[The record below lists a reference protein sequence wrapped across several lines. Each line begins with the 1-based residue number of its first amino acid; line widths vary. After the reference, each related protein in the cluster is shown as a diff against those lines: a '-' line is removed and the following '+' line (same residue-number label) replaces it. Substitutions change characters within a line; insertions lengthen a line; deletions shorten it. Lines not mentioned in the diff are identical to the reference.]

1 MRTLWLLFLSTLALA
16 SSPTRDLIASGR
28 LDHLRWPDFS
38 DFRADLDSFYQPD
51 YAPAW
56 SRKGSI
62 TPQALAAIELLK
74 AAESKGLLP
83 EDYDASRWTARLA
96 NPDPTRFDLALTIC
110 LMRYVSDLH
119 TGRWNPRIYNT
130 QDASRD
136 ALAPLIR
143 RLVNEPNP
151 GAILSTIEPPFPV
164 YQRTQ
169 AALQRYLAL
178 AREDNGALLP
188 STKRSVEPGD
198 PYPGIPRLAALLQKL
213 GDLPAATPVPG
224 TYSGPLIDAV
234 KHFQLRHGLDPD
246 GRLGKSTLAQL
257 NVPLARR
264 VHQLQLTLER
274 FRWIPYR
281 FARSP
286 LIVNIPAFELRALDD
301 SYRTVLEMK
310 VVVGQAYRKETP
322 VFAAEMKYV
331 TFRPYWHVPRSILME
346 ELLPKIERNP
356 AYLAANGY
364 EVVTPADR
372 VAPTG
377 DDTLARLRAGKLAV
391 RQVPGAKN
399 SLGSVA
405 FMFPNQYDV
414 YLHDTP
420 AQVLFSKSR
429 REFSHGCIRVEKPF
443 LLAQWVLRESPEW
456 TPGRIADA
464 MQTAKALKVDLK
476 TPIPVLLVY
485 ATAIAQENGDVRFF
499 DDIYGFD
506 AQLDEL
512 QAKGYPRSRWRPTTG
527 ARARRPRG

>member
-1 MRTLWLLFLSTLALA
+1 MWTLRLLLFATLAFA
-16 SSPTRDLIASGR
+16 SSPTRDLIAAGR
-28 LDHLRWPDFS
+28 LDDLRWPDFS

-51 YAPAW
+51 YALSW
-56 SRKGSI
+56 FRNGSI

-74 AAESKGLLP
+74 ASESKGLDP
-83 EDYDASRWTARLA
+83 EDYDASRWSARLA
-96 NPDPTRFDLALTIC
+96 HPDPAVFDLTLTIC

-119 TGRWNPRIYNT
+119 SGRWNPRIYNT
-130 QDASRD
+130 QAPPRD
-136 ALAPLIR
+136 ALSPLIR
-143 RLVNEPNP
+143 RLVNEPDP
-151 GAILSTIEPPFPV
+151 SAILSTIEPPFPV

-178 AREDNGALLP
+178 ARDGDAAPLP
-188 STKRSVEPGD
+188 STKRSIDPGD
-198 PYPGIPRLAALLQKL
+198 PYPCISRLAALLQKL
-213 GDLPAATPVPG
+213 GDLPAATPIPD
-224 TYSGPLIDAV
+224 TYTGPLVEAV

-257 NVPLARR
+257 NVPLAHR

-274 FRWIPYR
+274 FRWIPYQ

-301 SYRTVLEMK
+301 SYRATLQMK

-331 TFRPYWHVPRSILME
+331 TFRPYWHVPKSITVE
-346 ELLPKIERNP
+346 ELIPKIARNP
-356 AYLAANGY
+356 RYLAANGY
-364 EVVTPADR
+364 EVVTPGER
-372 VAPTG
+372 VVQPG
-377 DDTLARLRAGKLAV
+377 DDLLAKLASGRLLI
-391 RQVPGAKN
+391 RQIPGPQN

-420 AQVLFSKSR
+420 AQVLFSRSR
-429 REFSHGCIRVEKPF
+429 RDFSHGCIRVEKPF

-456 TPGRIADA
+456 TSDRIAEA
-464 MQTAKALKVDLK
+464 MQASKTLKVDLK
-476 TPIPVLLVY
+476 TPIPVLIVY

-506 AQLDEL
+506 AQLDQL
-512 QAKGYPRSRWRPTTG
+512 QAKGYPRSRWHPTTG
-527 ARARRPRG
+527 VRARRPRG

>member
-1 MRTLWLLFLSTLALA
+1 MWMLRLLLFSTLAFA

-28 LDHLRWPDFS
+28 LDDLRWPDFS
-38 DFRADLDSFYQPD
+38 DFRADLDAFYQPD

-56 SRKGSI
+56 SRNGSI
-62 TPQALAAIELLK
+62 TPQALAAIDLLK
-74 AAESKGLLP
+74 ASASKGLLP
-83 EDYDASRWTARLA
+83 QDYDASRWTARLA

-130 QDASRD
+130 QDASLD

-143 RLVNEPNP
+143 RLVTEPNP
-151 GAILSTIEPPFPV
+151 SAILSTIEPPFPV

-178 AREDNGALLP
+178 DDDGTLLP

-198 PYPGIPRLAALLQKL
+198 HYPGIARLAALLQKL
-213 GDLPAATPVPG
+213 GDLPIGTPIPD
-224 TYSGPLIDAV
+224 TYTGPLVEAV
-234 KHFQLRHGLDPD
+234 KHFQLRHSLDPD
-246 GRLGKSTLAQL
+246 GRLGKTTLAQL
-257 NVPLARR
+257 NVPLAHR

-281 FARSP
+281 FARAP

-301 SYRTVLEMK
+301 SYRTVLQMK

-322 VFAAEMKYV
+322 VFTAEMKYV
-331 TFRPYWHVPRSILME
+331 TFRPYWHVPRSILVE
-346 ELLPKIERNP
+346 ELLPKIERSP
-356 AYLAANGY
+356 AYLAANSY

-372 VAPTG
+372 VAPAT
-377 DDTLARLRAGKLAV
+377 DDMLAQLRAGKLAV

-405 FMFPNQYDV
+405 FMFPNQYNV

-420 AQVLFSKSR
+420 ATVLFSRSR
-429 REFSHGCIRVEKPF
+429 RDFSHGCIRVEKPF

-456 TPGRIADA
+456 TPDRIAEA
-464 MQTAKALKVDLK
+464 MQASKTLKVDLQ
-476 TPIPVLLVY
+476 TPIPVLIVY
-485 ATAIAQENGDVRFF
+485 ATAIAQENGEVRFF
-499 DDIYGFD
+499 EDIYGFD
-506 AQLDEL
+506 AQLDQLE
-512 QAKGYPRSRWRPTTG
+512 AKGYPRSRWRPTTG
-527 ARARRPRG
+527 VRARRPRG